1 MNKIIPAITIA
12 LKSMAANKMRTF
24 LTVLG
29 VMIGIASIIVVY
41 SAGEGIRSLLVA
53 QLEAFG
59 TNIIETEIKVPT
71 AKKGNSGDTESAMA
85 LASGVQITTLSDED
99 FEDIKKLPN
108 ITDGYAVIMAQEKVT
123 VGAETWKANIFGVSA
138 SYLDIDKSKIDRGF
152 FYSQADDDSLS
163 QVAVLGSKMKTK
175 LFGES
180 DPIGQ
185 YITIRKSKFRVIG
198 IMASRGATLGLD
210 LDDYVYVPVH
220 TLQKKV
226 VGIDYFMYMIH
237 RFQDPKRVADT
248 AEEIKRVV
256 RENHDITDPA
266 KDDFRVSTME
276 EMMAILDTVTNA
288 LTWLLLAIVI
298 ISLIVGGVGILNIMY
313 VIVSERTLEIG
324 LRKAVGANYS
334 HIMTQF
340 LVEAILITLFG
351 AFVGVIIGVI
361 IAKLIALGA
370 SFAGLAWEFRV
381 PLRAFLVSISFAFFF
396 GVFFGVYPAKKAAKM
411 NPIDALRKE

>member
-1 MNKIIPAITIA
+1 MDKTIPAIKMA

-41 SAGEGIRSLLVA
+41 SAGEGIKSLLVA

-59 TNIIETEIKVPT
+59 TNIIETEIKVPSS
-71 AKKGNSGDTESAMA
+71 KKGAAGDTEGAMA
-85 LASGVQITTLSDED
+85 MVSGVQVTTLSDQD
-99 FEDIKKLPN
+99 FKDISKLPN
-108 ITDGYAVIMAQEKVT
+108 IINGYAAIMAQEKVT
-123 VGAETWKANIFGVSA
+123 IAGDSRKATIFGVSA
-138 SYLDIDKSKIDRGF
+138 SYPDIDKSKMASGF
-152 FYSQADDDSLS
+152 FYNEADDGSLS
-163 QVAVLGSKMKTK
+163 QVAVLGSKIKEK
-175 LFGES
+175 LFGET

-185 YITIRKSKFRVIG
+185 SISIRKVKFRIIG
-198 IMASRGATLGLD
+198 VMASRGATLGLD

-220 TLQKKV
+220 TLQKKIM
-226 VGIDYFMYMIH
+226 GIDYYMYMIH
-237 RFQDPKRVADT
+237 QFQDPSRVADT
-248 AEEIKRVV
+248 GEEIR
-256 RENHDITDPA
+256 RLMRDNHDITDPV

-276 EMMAILDTVTNA
+276 EMMTMLDTITNA
-288 LTWLLLAIVI
+288 LTWLLLAIVV

-351 AFVGVIIGVI
+351 ALVGVVIGVI

-370 SFAGLAWEFRV
+370 NLSGLAWEFRV
-381 PLRAFLVSISFAFFF
+381 PLRAFVVSISFAFLF
-396 GVFFGVYPAKKAAKM
+396 GIFFGVYPAKKAAKM

>member
-1 MNKIIPAITIA
+1 MALISMN
-12 LKSMAANKMRTF
+12 ANKTRTL

-29 VMIGIASIIVVY
+29 VMIGIASIIIVY

-71 AKKGNSGDTESAMA
+71 VKKGVSGETESAMA
-85 LASGVQITTLSDED
+85 AASGVQITTLSDED
-99 FEDIKKLPN
+99 FKDINKIPN
-108 ITDGYAVIMAQEKVT
+108 ITNGYGTVFAQEKVT
-123 VGAETWKANIFGVSA
+123 ADGDSRKANIFGVSA
-138 SYLDIDKSKIDRGF
+138 SYLDIDKSKMAIGS
-152 FYSQADDDSLS
+152 FYSQEDDSSLS
-163 QVAVLGSKMKTK
+163 QVAVLGSKMKDK
-175 LFGES
+175 LFGDF

-185 YITIRKSKFRVIG
+185 YITIRKLKFRVIG
-198 IMASRGATLGLD
+198 VMASRGATFGLD

-226 VGIDYFMYMIH
+226 MGIDYYMYMVH
-237 RFQDPKRVADT
+237 QFQDPKRAADT

-256 RENHDITDPA
+256 RENHDITDPT

-276 EMMAILDTVTNA
+276 EMMTMLDTVTNA

-340 LVEAILITLFG
+340 LVEAVLITLFG
-351 AFVGVIIGVI
+351 ALIGIVIGAI
-361 IAKLIALGA
+361 ISKLIAVGA
-370 SFAGLAWEFRV
+370 GVAGLAWEFRI
-381 PLRAFLVSISFAFFF
+381 PLKAFIISIGFAFLF
-396 GVFFGVYPAKKAAKM
+396 GIFFGVYPARKAAKM